1 MLASCAID
9 IPGDTRIK
17 RNAVAAAF
25 RRDSQGFAGIR
36 RDSQGFAGIRRDS
49 QEWNEKSGRAAS
61 KARYAADRAI
71 LEPPRHGV
79 PIRVEI
85 RVEMT
90 IILSLS

>member
-25 RRDSQGFAGIR
+25 R

-85 RVEMT
+85 RVEMS